1 MKDNSFE
8 KAMSKIVGQHEAEQQ
23 AEIRAQKRSEIFGKV
38 RAAVIFLALAAVLVM
53 TYNFRNELTAMILP
67 KPAPLFA
74 ITGADGTNGTNATA
88 AAPNTPQG
96 QTASALKAA
105 QQNAATRDA
114 IIDSIAK

>member
-8 KAMSKIVGQHEAEQQ
+8 KAMNKIVGQHEAEQQ
-23 AEIRAQKRSEIFGKV
+23 AEIRAHKRSEIFGKV
-38 RAAVIFLALAAVLVM
+38 RGVVLFLALGSVLVM

-67 KPAPLFA
+67 KPAPVFSTA
-74 ITGADGTNGTNATA
+74 GADGTNATA
-88 AAPNTPQG
+88 SAPNTPQG
-96 QTASALKAA
+96 QTASALKTA